1 MNMNKILT
9 TAALALMMTA
19 CSNDYNEAALQ
30 PGAGHEITVTA
41 TIDAD
46 GGSALTRAV
55 AESGTTITSSLTADE
70 QIAVLFSDGTTNLS
84 RTATVKSVA
93 DGTATIEFTIPS
105 SLANN
110 TACTLVYPA
119 TAAKADNTDVKT
131 YEELFAT
138 QTGVLSDDLDV
149 RRGTATIQNDG
160 FTASLSDATK
170 LAAQNAI
177 VKFSLSYGSDAIAAT
192 QFLVKD
198 GSDNVLTTVT
208 PTATDGASDLYV
220 VMAPATDADFHFEAS
235 EGDFDYTY
243 EKTGV
248 TLAAGTYYQSPITM
262 DVVEHDMEVSASGY
276 SGTYDGWSHG
286 ISVTAPDGA
295 TVKYGTAANAC
306 DLDNSPKYTNAG
318 TYTIY
323 YEVTKDKYTTVTGSA
338 TVKIYKAAGSIS
350 YGEDKVEK
358 NVSDV
363 PFNNPLSLSGSA
375 TVSYSSS
382 DTDVA
387 TVDGSGEV
395 TIKGAG
401 TTTITATVTSSTNY
415 SYSPDYA
422 QYELIVH
429 SYTVV
434 GPSGGYSN
442 GGDPINNN

>member
-41 TIDAD
+41 TIDA

-55 AESGTTITSSLTADE
+55 AESETTITSSLKADE
-70 QIAVLFSDGTTNLS
+70 QIAVLFSDGTTNLV

-131 YEELFAT
+131 YAELFAT
-138 QTGVLSDDLDV
+138 QTGVLGDALDV
-149 RRGTATIQNDG
+149 RRGTATILNDG

-177 VKFSLSYGSDAIAAT
+177 VKFSLSYGSNAIAAT

-208 PTATDGASDLYV
+208 PAATGGASNLYV
-220 VMAPATDADFHFEAS
+220 AMAPATDATFRLEAS
-235 EGDFDYTY
+235 DGTFLYIY
-243 EKTGV
+243 EKSGV
-248 TLAAGTYYQSPITM
+248 TIAAGKYYQSPVTL
-262 DVVEHDMEVSASGY
+262 DVVEETMDVSASGF
-276 SGTYDGWSHG
+276 SGTYDGQPHG
-286 ISVTAPDGA
+286 ISVTVNSPTGA
-295 TVKYGTAANAC
+295 VVMYGTTEGFYDLTTSPEYTAAG
-306 DLDNSPKYTNAG
+306 DYTV
-318 TYTIY
+318 Y
-323 YEVTKDKYTTVTGSA
+323 YQVTKDNYNTVTGSA
-338 TVKIYKAAGSIS
+338 EVKISKAAGRIS

-358 NVSDV
+358 KVGDV
-363 PFNNPLSLSGSA
+363 PFNNPLSLSGTAS
-375 TVSYSSS
+375 VSYSSD
-382 DTDVA
+382 DTKVA
-387 TVDGSGEV
+387 TVAADGTVTIVGSG
-395 TIKGAG
+395 IA
-401 TTTITATVTSSTNY
+401 TITATVTSSTNY

-434 GPSGGYSN
+434 GPSGGYED
-442 GGDPINNN
+442 GGEITNN

>member
-46 GGSALTRAV
+46 GGSTLTRTV

-70 QIAVLFSDGTTNLS
+70 EIAVLFSDGTNNLV

-119 TAAKADNTDVKT
+119 TAANAANTDVKT
-131 YEELFAT
+131 YAELFAT
-138 QTGVLSDDLDV
+138 QTGVLSDALDV
-149 RRGTATIQNDG
+149 RRGTATILNDG
-160 FTASLSDATK
+160 FTANLSDATK

-192 QFLVKD
+192 QFQVKD

-220 VMAPATDADFHFEAS
+220 VMAPATDADFRFEAT

-262 DVVEHDMEVSASGY
+262 DVVEHDMEVSASGF

-286 ISVTAPDGA
+286 ITVTAPDDA

-338 TVKIYKAAGSIS
+338 TVKIAKKAATIS
-350 YGEDKVEK
+350 YGDDLVK
-358 NVSDV
+358 NFDNVKFKNTLANTGD
-363 PFNNPLSLSGSA
+363 G
-375 TVSYSSS
+375 TVTYKSS
-382 DTDVA
+382 DTDVVI
-387 TVDGSGEV
+387 VDADGEV
-395 TIKGAG
+395 TITGAG
-401 TTTITATVTSSTNY
+401 VATITATVADGTNY
-415 SYSPDYA
+415 TYA
-422 QYELIVH
+422 VKTATYNVIVKPQ
-429 SYTVV
+429 VDGRDPFDV
-434 GPSGGYSN
+434 GT
-442 GGDPINNN
+442 DPFN